1 MPSTITTTGRRRKSG
16 ATRKG
21 EGPLPGWIWL
31 LLGMGLGLV
40 VALLIYLLQ
49 HTMEE
54 GVDAAT
60 GKTTPTVKQTIETV
74 EPDPAPAEEETPVI
88 QPVEDPPEERRRFDF
103 YSLLPDLEVVIPE
116 REQPV
121 APGPRPR
128 PEAALEPETTTEP
141 EAGVSYIMQAGS
153 FRSHDDADRM
163 RASLALLGVQSRIE
177 QVTIDDG
184 GRWHRV
190 RIGPIDD
197 FERMQNIHSRL
208 ADNDIEVMVIEV
220 RE

>member
-1 MPSTITTTGRRRKSG
+1 MPSTITTTGRRRRSG

-49 HTMEE
+49 YTMEDS
-54 GVDAAT
+54 VDAAT
-60 GKTTPTVKQTIETV
+60 GKTTPPAEQTIETV
-74 EPDPAPAEEETPVI
+74 EPDPAPAEEGTPVI
-88 QPVEDPPEERRRFDF
+88 QPAEEAPEERRRFDF

-121 APGPRPR
+121 APERRP
-128 PEAALEPETTTEP
+128 PPETAVEP
-141 EAGVSYIMQAGS
+141 EAGVRYLMQAGS
-153 FRSHDDADRM
+153 FRSHADADRM
-163 RASLALLGVQSRIE
+163 KASLALLGVESRIE
-177 QVTIDDG
+177 SVTIEDG

-197 FERMQNIHSRL
+197 FERMQTIHTRL
-208 ADNDIEVMVIEV
+208 ADNDIDVMVIEV

>member
-1 MPSTITTTGRRRKSG
+1 MPSTITTTGRRRRSG

-21 EGPLPGWIWL
+21 EGPLPGWVWL

-49 HTMEE
+49 YTMEDS
-54 GVDAAT
+54 VDAAV
-60 GKTTPTVKQTIETV
+60 GESTPAAEQISETV
-74 EPDPAPAEEETPVI
+74 EPDPAPEEDESTII
-88 QPVEDPPEERRRFDF
+88 QPVEEIPEERRRFDF

-121 APGPRPR
+121 APERRPP
-128 PEAALEPETTTEP
+128 PETAVEPEP
-141 EAGVSYIMQAGS
+141 GVRYLMQAGS
-153 FRSHDDADRM
+153 FRSHADADRM
-163 RASLALLGVQSRIE
+163 RASLALLGVESRIE
-177 QVTIDDG
+177 SVTIEDG

-197 FERMQNIHSRL
+197 FERMQTIHTRL